1 MGEALVPP
9 LHTWYLILGAKESSI
24 WLVMFSMVI
33 ASEKAAW
40 YLLIAGV
47 EAKNHTQIERVK

>member
-1 MGEALVPP
+1 
-9 LHTWYLILGAKESSI
+9 
-24 WLVMFSMVI
+24 MFSMVI